1 MQLNKVEIFG
11 NLFGHWFKKKKKK
24 QLHISVWGW
33 RLRWAQLLPRTAR
46 HVARARRSQSCTQ
59 HGTVKGRGGRRCWR
73 RRLATELLTFSQM
86 EVWVS
91 CATEYGVAGIHGR
104 LAFSGATSRVA
115 GVVGPNLLLVGV
127 VDWDHTLAW
136 CVCVC
141 VLRIEMCFFFILD
154 LRTECLERIS
164 GDRGDICTKA
174 YEMRKF
180 FFFYVYMHIVFCTF
194 N

>member
-33 RLRWAQLLPRTAR
+33 RLRWAQLPPRTAR

-141 VLRIEMCFFFILD
+141 FTDRDVL
-154 LRTECLERIS
+154 
-164 GDRGDICTKA
+164 
-174 YEMRKF
+174 
-180 FFFYVYMHIVFCTF
+180 FFYSRSKNWMFREDQWRSGWHLHKSIWNEKVLFFLRLHAHCILHF
-194 N
+194 